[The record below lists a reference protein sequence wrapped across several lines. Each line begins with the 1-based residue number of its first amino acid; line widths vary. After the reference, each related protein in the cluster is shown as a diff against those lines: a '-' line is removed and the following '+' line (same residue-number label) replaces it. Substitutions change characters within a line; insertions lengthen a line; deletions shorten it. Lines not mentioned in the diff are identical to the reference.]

1 MIRRAATSLI
11 VLTLVGCKPNT
22 SITLEPTIEEPNN
35 KSLASVVYTRDA
47 STAPQLLRG
56 FHAVEQN
63 AWRWTMGK
71 FAVKLGTPLLASRD
85 GAWLVLKFHLPT
97 NTVERFKSITLT
109 AEISGTALA
118 PQSYSQAGD
127 QEYRREIPGK
137 LLEGEAVEIQFSL
150 DKYMAAGVAEGRE
163 LGIIVRSIG
172 LERK

>member
-1 MIRRAATSLI
+1 MIRRAAASLI

-22 SITLEPTIEEPNN
+22 SITLEPTIEESTN
-35 KSLASVVYTRDA
+35 KSLASVVYTRDP

-71 FAVKLGTPLLASRD
+71 FAVRLGTPLLAARD
-85 GAWLVLKFHLPT
+85 GAWVVLKFHLPA
-97 NTVERFKSITLT
+97 NIVERYKKITLT
-109 AEISGTALA
+109 GEIGQTALA

-127 QEYRREIPGK
+127 QEYRREAPAK
-137 LLEGEAVEIQFSL
+137 LLEGDAVEVQFSL

-163 LGIIVRSIG
+163 LGIIVHSIG